1 MPQPWDEFRDDIA
14 SGDSERVDHV
24 IEEIGEW
31 DIDERVRSF
40 EDCFDGVTTLY
51 GASDDGYVRQSCV
64 RVASEFAP
72 GLAAAVNL
80 QDSQTTSPD
89 RKTVVDQTDALCGF
103 FLEAMTDADGR
114 VRQPTK
120 QGLQDIFRTY
130 DALEERDTIKAVR
143 AELDEMATRYDA
155 KRREHLEEAKRTAN
169 ATLDSPLTRMVR
181 DVADQLDHP
190 EE

>member
-1 MPQPWDEFRDDIA
+1 MPQSWDEFRDDTA
-14 SGDSERVDHV
+14 SGDEERVNRV
-24 IEEIGEW
+24 IEKIGEW
-31 DIDERVRSF
+31 DIDECVRSF
-40 EDCFDGVTTLY
+40 EDCFDGVRTLY
-51 GASDDGYVRQSCV
+51 GASDDGYVRQLCV
-64 RVASEFAP
+64 RVASEFSP
-72 GLAAAVNL
+72 GLAAAVSL
-80 QDSQTTSPD
+80 QGEQAANPD
-89 RKTVVDQTDALCGF
+89 RETVVDQTDALCGF

-130 DALEERDTIKAVR
+130 DALEERDTIEAVR
-143 AELDEMATRYDA
+143 AELGDMATRYDA

-181 DVADQLDHP
+181 DVADRLDHP